1 MNLSV
6 KQLRAFAA
14 LRAHKNFTQAAQTC
28 HLSQSAFSALIQ
40 NLEADAGVRLFDRN
54 TRHVELTPEGE
65 AFAESAL
72 RRWPISRRRFPS
84 CAIAPRHAPDA

>member
-14 LRAHKNFTQAAQTC
+14 LREHKSFTQAAQTC

-40 NLEADAGVRLFDRN
+40 NLEADAGVRLQE
-54 TRHVELTPEGE
+54 V
-65 AFAESAL
+65 L
-72 RRWPISRRRFPS
+72 RVVP
-84 CAIAPRHAPDA
+84 